1 MQAERRARRVSL
13 TVSLYSGAN
22 VAHVS
27 TPHDDHDMIHS
38 QTIERRMT
46 SQVES
51 ETASSPVPTVPSSAP
66 HVMLSLDQSP
76 LMNGRNMKQ
85 KSGIISSAPAR
96 YANR

>member
-1 MQAERRARRVSL
+1 MSL

-38 QTIERRMT
+38 QTIERRIT

-51 ETASSPVPTVPSSAP
+51 EAP
-66 HVMLSLDQSP
+66 PPCPRAVEGPQVMLSLDS
-76 LMNGRNMKQ
+76 R
-85 KSGIISSAPAR
+85 R
-96 YANR
+96 